1 MREVKKLNEAWSF
14 HRGDIEVP
22 PAPDKS
28 GMYKSA
34 KTERAKWG
42 PAALRH
48 GCKPDNWGNP
58 HEDTSEKWTLVNLPH
73 DYTIEQVPA
82 FENPQSTG
90 YFKYENAWYAKYF
103 KLEESDKD
111 KRISLVFDGVSTKAT
126 VYVNGCLMYH
136 SFCAY
141 VPFEVDITDVALFG
155 QENKVAV
162 FVESGPAHEGWWY
175 DGAGI
180 YRHVW
185 IKKTAMVSVDQ
196 WGVFVSSEKV
206 DAKNWNTKIQTE
218 IRNDNFEEK
227 TVCVTST
234 VLYNGEKVAE
244 TATENVTVPTKYKTK
259 VEQII
264 PVCDP
269 KLWNVE
275 DTQLYTL
282 HTTVTENGE
291 IIDETDTTY
300 GYRTIEFDANK
311 GFLLNGVRTKIHGVC
326 CHQDFGITGRA
337 IPDNVCRYKVRL
349 IKEMGANGYRTSH
362 YPHTEAIYD
371 ACDREGLLVMA
382 ETRWFESS
390 KESIE
395 QLETMIKRDRNHPSV
410 IMWSIGNEEAF
421 AREDRGGRIAKTM
434 NAAVKRLDAT
444 RPVTMAV
451 DLKPLEAKVYDACD
465 IIGVNYN
472 IEELIKLHEAFPDKC
487 IFSSENCASGTR
499 RGDYVVATADRLP
512 MAYDQDAN
520 NWFRGRQYSEE
531 FLSEPEWLAGGFQ
544 WIAIDHRGES
554 VWPALSSLSGA
565 IDLYLIKKDSFYLN
579 QSFWLKQPM
588 IHLFPHMDIRE
599 MEGETVKFWA
609 YTNCDE
615 AELFLN
621 GKSLGR
627 QTVKKYARVEWEVEY
642 QTGTMTAVGYRNG
655 EKVVEETHATST
667 GKAYKLCLK
676 AENANDITA
685 NGEDILMVTCWCEDE
700 NGLPVEKATPTVT
713 FKTNYVGTV
722 AGTGA
727 VNTDHTPPAC
737 PTRQLFAGKCSAAIK
752 LGKTNGTLRV
762 YAESDG
768 LIPARIDVEVQ

>member
-1 MREVKKLNEAWSF
+1 MREYTKLNEGWFF
-14 HRGDIEVP
+14 HRGDIEIP
-22 PAPDKS
+22 SAPDKS

-58 HEDTSEKWTLVNLPH
+58 HEDTSERWTAVNLPH
-73 DYTIEQVPA
+73 DYTIDGIPSL
-82 FENPQSTG
+82 ENPQSTG
-90 YFKYENAWYAKYF
+90 FLKYENAWYAKYF
-103 KLEESDKD
+103 KLDEADKT

-155 QENKVAV
+155 QENKIAV

-185 IKKTAMVSVDQ
+185 LKKTSMTSVDQ
-196 WGVFVSSEKV
+196 WGVFVAPEKA
-206 DAKNWNTKIQTE
+206 DGKNWNTKVQTE

-227 TVCVTST
+227 TVSVTSA
-234 VLYNGEKVAE
+234 VFYNGEKVAE
-244 TATENVTVPTKYKTK
+244 TTTEGVVVPTKYKTTI
-259 VEQII
+259 EQTI

-269 KLWNVE
+269 KLWSIE
-275 DTQLYTL
+275 DTNLYTL
-282 HTTVTENGE
+282 HTTLTENGE
-291 IIDETDTTY
+291 IIDELDTTF
-300 GYRTIEFDANK
+300 GYRTIEYDADK
-311 GFLLNGVRTKIHGVC
+311 GFLLNGVTTKIHGVC

-382 ETRWFESS
+382 ETRWFEST

-434 NAAVKRLDAT
+434 NAAVKRLDKT

-451 DLKPLEAKVYDACD
+451 DIKPLEATVYDACD

-472 IEELIKLHEAFPDKC
+472 IEELVKLHEKFPDKC
-487 IFSSENCASGTR
+487 IFSSENCASGTK
-499 RGDYVVATADRLP
+499 RGDYIPSAVGKLP
-512 MAYDQDAN
+512 RAYDQDTN

-544 WIAIDHRGES
+544 WIAIDHRGECI
-554 VWPALSSLSGA
+554 WPELSSNSGA

-579 QSFWLKQPM
+579 QSFWKKEPM

-615 AELFLN
+615 AELFLDS
-621 GKSLGR
+621 KSLGR
-627 QTVKKYARVEWEVEY
+627 QKVGRYTKVEWEVEY
-642 QTGTMTAVGYRNG
+642 HPGTMTVIGYNDG
-655 EKVVEETHATST
+655 KKAVEETHTTST
-667 GKAYKLCLK
+667 GITKRLRLT
-676 AENANDITA
+676 AENANDVKP
-685 NGEDILMVTCWCEDE
+685 NGEDILMLTCWCEDE
-700 NGLPVEKATPTVT
+700 NGLPVECATPTVT
-713 FKTNYVGTV
+713 FRTIELGAV

-727 VNTDHTPPAC
+727 VNNDHTPPSC
-737 PTRQLFAGKCSAAIK
+737 PTRKLHAGKCSVAVKVGK
-752 LGKTNGTLRV
+752 LNGTLRV
-762 YAESDG
+762 YATADG
-768 LIPARIDVEVQ
+768 IEPARVDVEL

>member
-1 MREVKKLNEAWSF
+1 MREYAKLNEGWLF
-14 HRGDIEVP
+14 HRGDIEIP
-22 PAPDKS
+22 SAPDKS

-58 HEDTSEKWTLVNLPH
+58 HEETSERWTAVNLPH
-73 DYTIEQVPA
+73 DYTIDGIPSL
-82 FENPQSTG
+82 ENPQSTG
-90 YFKYENAWYAKYF
+90 FLKYENAWYAKYF
-103 KLEESDKD
+103 KLDEADKT
-111 KRISLVFDGVSTKAT
+111 KRIALIFDGVATKAT

-155 QENKVAV
+155 QENKIAV

-185 IKKTAMVSVDQ
+185 LKKTNMTSVDQ
-196 WGVFVSSEKV
+196 WGVFVAPEKA
-206 DAKNWNTKIQTE
+206 DGKNWNTKVQTE

-227 TVCVTST
+227 TVSVTSA
-234 VLYNGEKVAE
+234 VFYNGEKVAE
-244 TATENVTVPTKYKTK
+244 TTTEGVVVPTKYKTTI
-259 VEQII
+259 EQTI

-269 KLWNVE
+269 KLWSIEERN
-275 DTQLYTL
+275 LYTL
-282 HTTVTENGE
+282 HTEISENGE
-291 IIDETDTTY
+291 IIDELDTTF
-300 GYRTIEFDANK
+300 GYRTIEFNADK
-311 GFLLNGVRTKIHGVC
+311 GFLLNGVKTKVHGVC
-326 CHQDFGITGRA
+326 CHQDFGLTGRA

-382 ETRWFESS
+382 ETRWFEST

-434 NAAVKRLDAT
+434 NAAVKRLDTT

-451 DLKPLEAKVYDACD
+451 DIKPLEAKVYDACD

-472 IEELIKLHEAFPDKC
+472 IEELVKLHEKFPDKC
-487 IFSSENCASGTR
+487 IFSSENCASGTK
-499 RGDYVVATADRLP
+499 RGDYIPSAVGKLP
-512 MAYDQDAN
+512 RAYDQDTN

-544 WIAIDHRGES
+544 WIAIDHRGECI
-554 VWPALSSLSGA
+554 WPELSSNSGA

-579 QSFWLKQPM
+579 QSFWEKEPM

-599 MEGETVKFWA
+599 MDGETVKFWA

-615 AELFLN
+615 AELFLDS
-621 GKSLGR
+621 KSLGR
-627 QTVKKYARVEWEVEY
+627 QKVGRYTKVEWEVEY
-642 QTGTMTAVGYRNG
+642 HPGTMTVIGYNDG
-655 EKVVEETHATST
+655 KKAVEETHTTST
-667 GKAYKLCLK
+667 GVAKKLRLT
-676 AENANDITA
+676 AENAQDVKP
-685 NGEDILMVTCWCEDE
+685 NGEDILMLTCWCEDE
-700 NGLPVEKATPTVT
+700 NGLPVETATPTVT
-713 FKTNYVGTV
+713 FRTNELGTV

-727 VNTDHTPPAC
+727 VNNDHTPPSC
-737 PTRQLFAGKCSAAIK
+737 PTRKLYAGKCSAAVRVGK
-752 LGKTNGTLRV
+752 LSGTLRV
-762 YAESDG
+762 YATADG
-768 LIPARIDVEVQ
+768 IEPARIDIEL